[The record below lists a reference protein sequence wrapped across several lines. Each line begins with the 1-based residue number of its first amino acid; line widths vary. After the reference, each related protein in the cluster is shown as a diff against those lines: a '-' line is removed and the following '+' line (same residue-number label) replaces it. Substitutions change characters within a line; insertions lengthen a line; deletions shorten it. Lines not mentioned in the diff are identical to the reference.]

1 MLHYLCHYSAIDVLQ
16 SRHATVSHIVHA
28 PSSSPPVIMSSDIV
42 ALPATDANALKQLL
56 NTLVTFTTSSSV
68 LMPSDIVTLP
78 TTDAEVP
85 KQRLDTLVT
94 AAEAAEEKAA
104 AARCRILATRQLLDK
119 EQVAV
124 TDLEQQAA
132 SKKLVP
138 RSTSSSTTET
148 VTTSPSYVNNII
160 ANFHIQADTIHMDT
174 SGPAA
179 APTVF
184 YSNKTMPAPLSCAL
198 GAASPAW

>member
-1 MLHYLCHYSAIDVLQ
+1 LCYSAAQLQCRGLHYLCHYSAVGVLQ
-16 SRHATVSHIVHA
+16 YHHATVSRIVHA
-28 PSSSPPVIMSSDIV
+28 PSSSPPVIMSSDII
-42 ALPATDANALKQLL
+42 ALPATDADALKQRL

-119 EQVAV
+119 E
-124 TDLEQQAA
+124 
-132 SKKLVP
+132 
-138 RSTSSSTTET
+138 
-148 VTTSPSYVNNII
+148 
-160 ANFHIQADTIHMDT
+160 
-174 SGPAA
+174 
-179 APTVF
+179 
-184 YSNKTMPAPLSCAL
+184 
-198 GAASPAW
+198 